1 MLLAHLMVSSVLLGT
16 IAFGAGNGHAQDFPN
31 KPIRFVTDGAGTGND
46 FMARLVAQGI
56 SGSLGQPVIV
66 DNRSPSD
73 RPVAMVI
80 KAPPD
85 GHTLLVTGGSLWNGP
100 LLRKTFYDPLKDFS
114 PVTTITREVMV
125 LVVSPSLPVTSTK
138 ELIAYAMARPGAL
151 NYGSASSGGS
161 GHLAGE
167 LFKLMAGINIV
178 RVAHKSSSA
187 ALTSVMGG
195 EVQMMLSSTGTAM
208 PHVKSGRVK
217 ALAVGSAKQS
227 PLAPGLPTVAATVP
241 GYEATSLSGLFAPAS
256 TSAAIKM
263 QLSQQVTRYLATAEA
278 GQQFLN
284 VGLEA
289 VGGSPE
295 EFATAIKADMMR
307 VIRLVKEAGIRVDE

>member
-1 MLLAHLMVSSVLLGT
+1 MV
-16 IAFGAGNGHAQDFPN
+16 
-31 KPIRFVTDGAGTGND
+31 
-46 FMARLVAQGI
+46 M
-56 SGSLGQPVIV
+56 
-66 DNRSPSD
+66 
-73 RPVAMVI
+73 

-85 GHTLLVTGGSLWNGP
+85 GHTLLVTGGSLWNAP
-100 LLRKTFYDPLKDFS
+100 LLRKTFYEPLKDFA

-138 ELIAYAMARPGAL
+138 DLIALAKTKPGGL

-167 LFKLMAGINIV
+167 LFKLMAGVNIV

-195 EVQMMLSSTGTAM
+195 DVQMMMSSTGTAM
-208 PHVKSGRVK
+208 PHVKTGRVK
-217 ALAVGSAKQS
+217 ALAVGSAQ
-227 PLAPGLPTVAATVP
+227 PTQLAPGLPTVAATVP
-241 GYEATSLSGLFAPAS
+241 GYEATSLSGMFAPAN
-256 TSAAIKM
+256 TSVAIKNR
-263 QLSQQVTRYLATAEA
+263 LSKEVTRYLQTADA

-284 VGLEA
+284 VGLET

-295 EFATAIKADMMR
+295 EFAAAIKADVAR